1 MKKTLALLLTLVM
14 LGSLAATLVS
24 AESYSVNWEAFT
36 NSRGMNVYIGEATD
50 NSPVVDGFVEDGE
63 YPYSKYSAPDQIYN
77 YAGGEID
84 SGVTEYFAHDANYVY
99 YAVTFEQTF
108 DNRAVQWQFK
118 PFNSFEIYGDS
129 TDTMKY
135 YYTRISWQARYIED
149 DYGEPYTNYFGNY
162 APSINGNCVPVP
174 DVYGGEELIC
184 ESSWDNASMKTYEIR
199 LSKAYLAN
207 IGGCETD
214 EVRVIPYFTY
224 FHSSAAIGHVYTND
238 DLLALSEVD
247 ETAFKPAENDVGYRF
262 MVLDTEDSAP
272 EFTPPETPDIG
283 EIAAG
288 ETKLVHIDE
297 PSDIKMFMF
306 TPTTSGTYEFYSTG
320 DCVPM
325 GMIFDAEGEVLATDY
340 DSNMSSN
347 FSVTYDLEA
356 GLTYV
361 LAVALL
367 DQTAT
372 GSFAINIELTASNFD
387 DDLWYNV
394 TKEMGLHIYIGD
406 YVSRAPIQDGIISNN
421 EYAYS
426 RTVAASEIY
435 NYAGGEIQSGV
446 TEYFAHDEDYVYYAT
461 VFKQANDNRAF
472 QWQFRPFNTFDI
484 YRDNSEWTQFYYSR
498 ISWQARYKVSGYGYP
513 YTDLYEPSIHNN
525 CVRTP
530 ELYNELICE
539 SQKTGSNYKTYEV
552 KLSKAY
558 LAEINDCA
566 IDELVVVPY
575 FTYFHSSAAVGHV
588 YTAEDLETLYENGAT
603 VSFDTGVGEIGYM
616 FIVLG
621 EDPDATP
628 ENPEDPGD
636 SDAIDEIEPGTA
648 VAPGNLNSGEI
659 LIYQFTPTVSG
670 KYDFYSAGSADM
682 YGFVLDHNEEIIEHD
697 DASGDGENFY
707 ICIALEAGKTYYFRL
722 ISYSSGYT
730 VFMVDHHAHG
740 WGQEVVI
747 VEPTHTDKGVKQFT
761 CNSCS
766 ETRTEPIAKLTEH
779 VWDDGEVTRE
789 PTHTEVGVKTFTC
802 PCGETKTEDIAK
814 LTEHVW
820 NDGEVTREPTHTEAG
835 VKTFTCP
842 CGETKTED
850 IAKLTEHVWD
860 DGVITQ
866 EPTVEAEGVK
876 TYTCECGDTR
886 TEAIE
891 KLTPPA
897 TTETT
902 TTATEEATTALEST
916 GGCSGSVV
924 ISALAMLP
932 VLACGALLV
941 RRKED

>member
-1 MKKTLALLLTLVM
+1 MKKILALILVLVM
-14 LGSLAATLVS
+14 LGTLAATCVS
-24 AESYSVNWEAFT
+24 AEEYVVNWEAFT

-99 YAVTFEQTF
+99 YAVTFDQTF

-149 DYGEPYTNYFGNY
+149 DYGESYTNYFGNY

-184 ESSWDNASMKTYEIR
+184 ESSWDNAFMKTYEIR

-498 ISWQARYKVSGYGYP
+498 IGWQARYKVSSYGYP
-513 YTDLYEPSIHNN
+513 YTDLYEPSIHNS

-603 VSFDTGVGEIGYM
+603 VSFDTGVGELGYM

-707 ICIALEAGKTYYFRL
+707 ICIALEAGKTYYFKL

-730 VFMVDHHAHG
+730 VFLVDHHTHG

-779 VWDDGEVTRE
+779 VWDDGEVT
-789 PTHTEVGVKTFTC
+789 
-802 PCGETKTEDIAK
+802 
-814 LTEHVW
+814 L
-820 NDGEVTREPTHTEAG
+820 
-835 VKTFTCP
+835 
-842 CGETKTED
+842 
-850 IAKLTEHVWD
+850 
-860 DGVITQ
+860 
-866 EPTVEAEGVK
+866 EPTVDAEGVK
-876 TYTCECGDTR
+876 TYTCECGETK
-886 TEAIE
+886 TEAIA
-891 KLTPPA
+891 KLDPPA
-897 TTETT
+897 TTESSVTEDAT
-902 TTATEEATTALEST
+902 TTAVDTEADTTALST
-916 GGCSGSVV
+916 TAEETTGASDSGCQGAIGACS
-924 ISALAMLP
+924 IAALP
-932 VLACGALLV
+932 VLFGGAMLL
-941 RRKED
+941 RRREED